1 MIYIHLDFPWN
12 AMNKRLAVL
21 LTLFA
26 LSIGLAA
33 QLGSSRTG
41 PSVSAAP
48 VAPVTV
54 KRGGSATVELDFRV
68 ARGFHINSN
77 QPKGEYL
84 LPTALK
90 LDPPSDIIIANLS
103 YPPGQDYSFA
113 FAPDEKL
120 NVYTGDFTV
129 RGTVKTTRTMPAGTY
144 RVHGTL
150 SYQACDN
157 AACYPP
163 KKLPVAFDVHVPKST
178 TPGKRHAGQS
188 PHVK

>member
-1 MIYIHLDFPWN
+1 MTAKLSSIL
-12 AMNKRLAVL
+12 LSVL
-21 LTLFA
+21 LAATSL
-26 LSIGLAA
+26 A
-33 QLGSSRTG
+33 QLSSQRGAG
-41 PSVSAAP
+41 PSVT
-48 VAPVTV
+48 VAPVEPVTV
-54 KRGGSATVELDFRV
+54 ARGGSASVELDFRV

-77 QPKGEYL
+77 QPRSEYL
-84 LPTALK
+84 LPTTLK
-90 LDPPSDIIIANLS
+90 LDPPSDIVIANLS
-103 YPPGQDYSFA
+103 YPPGQDYSFS

-163 KKLPVAFDVHVPKST
+163 KKLPVAFDVHVPKSARSGRRN
-178 TPGKRHAGQS
+178 PGQS

>member
-1 MIYIHLDFPWN
+1 MK
-12 AMNKRLAVL
+12 NKLAVL
-21 LTLFA
+21 VILLSVA
-26 LSIGLAA
+26 LGLAA
-33 QLGSSRTG
+33 QLGSSNRTG

-54 KRGGSATVELDFRV
+54 ARGGSAAVELDFRV
-68 ARGFHINSN
+68 AKGFHINSN
-77 QPKGEYL
+77 QPTSEYL

-90 LDPPSDIIIANLS
+90 LDPPSDIVIANLA
-103 YPPGQDYSFA
+103 YPPGQDYSFS

-129 RGTVKTTRTMPAGTY
+129 RGTVKTTRTVPAGTY

-163 KKLPVAFDVHVPKST
+163 KKLPVAFDVHVRKTAKSGRRN
-178 TPGKRHAGQS
+178 PGQS